1 MSAVTD
7 NAMVKLDEALF
18 YLELMDKAE
27 MERSTLT
34 GRETEVEFS
43 YLLSAFLNACYS
55 SLEHLKQDKANP
67 KTVKAADAFQKR
79 HPTFYKSG
87 QNGGWRVQAVHYR
100 PLTPGHDGYIPQPG
114 HNAILRFREKW
125 QTHQGNQVPLSFG
138 PGAFYFSDESPQ
150 NTICDICAMH
160 FHELKS
166 FVQSC
171 T

>member
-7 NAMVKLDEALF
+7 NAMVKLDEASF

-27 MERSTLT
+27 VERSTLT

-43 YLLSAFLNACYS
+43 YLLSAFLNACYGCI
-55 SLEHLKQDKANP
+55 KQLLQDEAHKDA
-67 KTVKAADAFQKR
+67 VKAFQKD
-79 HPTFYKSG
+79 HPNFYKSSP
-87 QNGGWRVQAVHYR
+87 NGGWRTQSVYFR
-100 PLTPGHDGYIPQPG
+100 PVTPSHDGYIPPPG
-114 HNAILRFREKW
+114 HNAILRFRKKW
-125 QTHQGNQVPLSFG
+125 QTHEGNQVPLSFG

-160 FHELKS
+160 LPELKS
-166 FVQSC
+166 LVQSC